1 MKAARCREQDTA
13 APELPC
19 PYTAVFDTG
28 ACLVHA
34 PAIGRRRTVI
44 TDAMA
49 AYVMAHH
56 AARSLAAVRASFAG
70 LAEAVADTTPAV
82 TALADAVRVHSGQS
96 DPVADSAAPLQMGD
110 PPP

>member
-28 ACLVHA
+28 ACLVHT
-34 PAIGRRRTVI
+34 PSIRRSVVAS
-44 TDAMA
+44 DAVVA
-49 AYVMAHH
+49 LALAH
-56 AARSLAAVRASFAG
+56 AVRSAAAVRASFGA
-70 LAEAVADTTPAV
+70 LAEAVAGAAPSFA
-82 TALADAVRVHSGQS
+82 AIAEAAQVHSGPS